1 MGINFLQ
8 DQDPA
13 DPEEI
18 LELLSN
24 FKSSTF
30 EENFDSSQQKTVRQ
44 FVTSSVMSA
53 MTSSEDESFGQ
64 IVSKFQSP
72 KAPHPR
78 YVINIDI

>member
-1 MGINFLQ
+1 VFYIGILSDKLDSFQATFSIIMGVNFLQ

-30 EENFDSSQQKTVRQ
+30 EENFDLSQQV
-44 FVTSSVMSA
+44 SVL
-53 MTSSEDESFGQ
+53 
-64 IVSKFQSP
+64 
-72 KAPHPR
+72 
-78 YVINIDI
+78 